1 MKRLLIAL
9 TVGASLGLVFH
20 SVNATTFPNVAGPG
34 PDLPNGAVSF
44 ADSVT
49 DFVPGIV
56 IDAIAAISTTPIP
69 IPAAVWLY
77 GSALG
82 LLGWLLRKSL

>member
-1 MKRLLIAL
+1 MKRFLIAL

-44 ADSVT
+44 QDGKTVGAD
-49 DFVPGIV
+49 
-56 IDAIAAISTTPIP
+56 IDAIAAISTTAIP
-69 IPAAVWLY
+69 IPAAV
-77 GSALG
+77 
-82 LLGWLLRKSL
+82 